1 VKEGYV
7 FLGWYDNANG
17 TGTALKSLPV
27 GYKGTVYALWRE
39 AKVVWELNGGK
50 VYEEKTTTTGG
61 TSATVEVPTN
71 DSLWQAFKPYYNTFY
86 SLNRADQTIEN
97 VASFA
102 AAYMYKIMTDASSE
116 YKWLGDYI
124 NSVATAQG
132 FTLAEDEASWRWH
145 AWAFFNAS
153 QHTTWPQT
161 ADFTEAGK
169 PEKWGPAYQA
179 AHGGTTTG
187 GTTTTTKVEV
197 TLPSKITGA
206 PYTIPTPEKDGAEF
220 LGWYDTNDTSGNKL
234 TVLPVGYDGTV
245 YAIWKANG
253 PTTDVENIRPALDMD
268 APMYDVLG
276 RQVDATYRGII
287 IQNGNKY
294 LLR

>member
-1 VKEGYV
+1 MV
-7 FLGWYDNANG
+7 
-17 TGTALKSLPV
+17 
-27 GYKGTVYALWRE
+27 
-39 AKVVWELNGGK
+39 
-50 VYEEKTTTTGG
+50 
-61 TSATVEVPTN
+61 VPTN
-71 DSLWQAFKPYYNTFY
+71 DSLWAAFKPYYNTY
-86 SLNRADQTIEN
+86 YNLNRADQTIEN

-102 AAYMYKIMTDASSE
+102 AAKMYEILTDAKSE

-124 NSVATAQG
+124 LSVATAQG
-132 FTLAEDEASWRWH
+132 YTLGEEEANWRWH
-145 AWAFFNAS
+145 ADSFFNCRVRTS
-153 QHTTWPQT
+153 WPAT

-179 AHGGTTTG
+179 AHGGSSTG

-206 PYTIPTPEKDGAEF
+206 PYTIPTPEKEGATF
-220 LGWYDTNDTSGNKL
+220 LGWYDTNNTSGTKL

-245 YAIWKANG
+245 YAIWDNG
-253 PTTDVENIRPALDMD
+253 PATNVENVRPVLDVN
-268 APMYDVLG
+268 APMYDVMG